1 MYFLKYAF
9 VLNLLFCLVPEQ
21 QWGSM
26 MLYKSIECPCL
37 HIKNFVV
44 TYGSKKKT
52 FSKWSELPIRFPA
65 FDYTQHADLLVED
78 SEEEDMDVD

>member
-1 MYFLKYAF
+1 
-9 VLNLLFCLVPEQ
+9 
-21 QWGSM
+21 M

-52 FSKWSELPIRFPA
+52 FSKWSELPIKFPV

-78 SEEEDMDVD
+78 SGEEDDMETN